1 MSVRIR
7 LTLLYSGV
15 LAFTLFLF
23 AILLYVNM
31 SKALYHEV
39 DQGIENMSMS
49 VLKSIKISYP
59 LKEIILPNVDVFSSS
74 DIYLQIVDMDGRLV
88 SHSSNLGMQLLP
100 LSEST
105 LRTALEQKSFYETV
119 RSDGQTLRV
128 FNQPL
133 VLSGNV
139 VGLLQVGRTLHQVDL
154 TLSRLKLFLL
164 TMGALAVMI
173 AGLLGFS
180 LAKVVFRPL
189 EKIVE
194 TTAAIQ
200 KGSDLGRRVAYT
212 GPTKDELGLL
222 VHTING
228 MLERLEQVYQQLEA
242 TSEVQKRFIAD
253 ASHELRTPLTT
264 IRGNAEFLLR
274 LGEDK
279 SSEEK
284 DALKDI
290 VGESQRLTRLVSGL
304 LSLAKADAG
313 QKPVFEVIHVLD
325 VVDEVSRNARI
336 MQDQVSF
343 VYQCLDKQDD
353 LWVYGNGDLIK
364 QMLYILLDNAF
375 KYTPPGGRVTLF
387 VEKATL
393 ALTPCGVIAVED
405 TGAGIS
411 EGEKNNIFL
420 RFYRGDEA
428 RGSSG
433 SGLGLAI
440 AQQIIQQHGGEIQVE
455 EGKHGGSIFR
465 VFLPLV
471 NLEESGGEKKN

>member
-1 MSVRIR
+1 MYKR
-7 LTLLYSGV
+7 
-15 LAFTLFLF
+15 
-23 AILLYVNM
+23 
-31 SKALYHEV
+31 
-39 DQGIENMSMS
+39 Q
-49 VLKSIKISYP
+49 
-59 LKEIILPNVDVFSSS
+59 
-74 DIYLQIVDMDGRLV
+74 
-88 SHSSNLGMQLLP
+88 
-100 LSEST
+100 
-105 LRTALEQKSFYETV
+105 
-119 RSDGQTLRV
+119 
-128 FNQPL
+128 
-133 VLSGNV
+133 
-139 VGLLQVGRTLHQVDL
+139 
-154 TLSRLKLFLL
+154 
-164 TMGALAVMI
+164 
-173 AGLLGFS
+173 
-180 LAKVVFRPL
+180 
-189 EKIVE
+189 
-194 TTAAIQ
+194 
-200 KGSDLGRRVAYT
+200 
-212 GPTKDELGLL
+212 
-222 VHTING
+222 
-228 MLERLEQVYQQLEA
+228 EQVYQQLEA

-393 ALTPCGVIAVED
+393 ALTPVSYTHLWLEVWRRKSCLPMSRQGFIQLYCWD
-405 TGAGIS
+405 
-411 EGEKNNIFL
+411 
-420 RFYRGDEA
+420 
-428 RGSSG
+428 
-433 SGLGLAI
+433 GL
-440 AQQIIQQHGGEIQVE
+440 
-455 EGKHGGSIFR
+455 
-465 VFLPLV
+465 
-471 NLEESGGEKKN
+471 